1 MYVYV
6 HVWMCTPVN
15 WAYVRMLASSVFLYY
30 YLLFFFQDFYFHL
43 FMYLCPWKPEKGV
56 GSTGAGVL
64 GTPLDLDTGNWT
76 QLF

>member
-6 HVWMCTPVN
+6 HVCMCTLVN
-15 WAYVRMLASSVFLYY
+15 WAYVHVCRDQMLASSVFLYY

-43 FMYLCPWKPEKGV
+43 FKYLCPWKPEEGV

-64 GTPLDLDTGNWT
+64 GIPLDLDTGN
-76 QLF
+76 